1 MPVPEAVATPRT
13 PAATARV
20 LSGAAMTHVAVALPE
35 TRIANASIAA
45 RIGVADGWIESRTGV
60 AERRVV
66 APGDTLAELAARAGR
81 AVLEQAGVDPSDIDM
96 VLVATTT
103 ADHITPNAAPLVA
116 HALGATRAGVLDIG
130 AACTAFL
137 AGIAVASSQ
146 LESGRADTVLL
157 VGADILSRYTD
168 HDDRRTAALFGDG
181 AGAALL
187 SRVPGAGCVGPVV
200 LGADGAQADLLF
212 ATRERAVIEM
222 QGQEVFRHA
231 VARMTEATLAAC
243 ERAGVALDEID
254 LFVYHQANA
263 RILRSVGQRLGLEPA
278 RVIDCIGPH
287 GNTSAASIPI
297 ALDAARRDGRLAEG
311 SRVLISAF
319 GAGFTWGG
327 VVVEWGTPANPTERS
342 AP

>member
-1 MPVPEAVATPRT
+1 MPEVLATPAPT
-13 PAATARV
+13 APAPAPRV
-20 LSGAAMTHVAVALPE
+20 LSGAAMTHVAAALPE
-35 TRIANASIAA
+35 TRIPNATIAA
-45 RIGVADGWIESRTGV
+45 RLGVADGWIESRTGIE
-60 AERRVV
+60 ERRAV
-66 APGDTLAELAARAGR
+66 APGDTLAGLATRAGR
-81 AVLEQAGVDPSDIDM
+81 AVIEQAGIDPLDIDL

-116 HALGATRAGVLDIG
+116 HALGATRAGALDVG

-137 AGIAVASSQ
+137 AGLAVATAQ
-146 LESGRADTVLL
+146 LESGRSDTVLL
-157 VGADILSRYTD
+157 VGADILTRYTD
-168 HDDRRTAALFGDG
+168 PDDRRTAALFGDG

-187 SRVPGAGCVGPVV
+187 TRVPGAGHVGPVV

-222 QGQEVFRHA
+222 DGQAVFKHA
-231 VARMTEATLAAC
+231 VNRMSEATVTAC
-243 ERAGVALDEID
+243 ERAGVAIDDID
-254 LFVYHQANA
+254 LFVYHQANS

-297 ALDAARRDGRLAEG
+297 ALDAARQAGRLAEG

-327 VVVEWGTPANPTERS
+327 VVVEWGTPENPTERS
-342 AP
+342 AA